1 MLQNQRLQAFG
12 YILGSVFSK
21 TGIIF
26 WSGFTFFPGFLLR
39 WLLLLRG
46 AGLFVSPVPGL
57 LLGLPVE
64 GVRDDRRELVL
75 AVLDGLVEVEAP
87 DVGDPVQDL
96 LQPCMYINFLACYSI
111 FRFRALVLMDF
122 LV

>member
-1 MLQNQRLQAFG
+1 MLQNQRLQNFG
-12 YILGSVFSK
+12 YIIRSIFSK
-21 TGIIF
+21 IGIIF
-26 WSGFTFFPGFLLR
+26 WSGFTFFPGFLLC

-75 AVLDGLVEVEAP
+75 AVLVGLVEVEAP

-96 LQPCMYINFLACYSI
+96 LQPCMYTI
-111 FRFRALVLMDF
+111 F
-122 LV
+122 LVRYLIF

>member
-1 MLQNQRLQAFG
+1 M
-12 YILGSVFSK
+12 
-21 TGIIF
+21 
-26 WSGFTFFPGFLLR
+26 
-39 WLLLLRG
+39 LRG
-46 AGLFVSPVPGL
+46 ARLLVGPVPGL

-96 LQPCMYINFLACYSI
+96 LQPCMYINFSSLFD
-111 FRFRALVLMDF
+111 FRFRALVLMGF
-122 LV
+122 

>member
-1 MLQNQRLQAFG
+1 MLQNQRLQDFG

-46 AGLFVSPVPGL
+46 AGLFVSLVPGL

-75 AVLDGLVEVEAP
+75 AVLDGLVEVEVP

-96 LQPCMYINFLACYSI
+96 LQPCMYTNFLVRYLI
-111 FRFRALVLMDF
+111 FFRLRA
-122 LV
+122 

>member
-1 MLQNQRLQAFG
+1 MLQNQRLQDFG

-46 AGLFVSPVPGL
+46 AGLFVSLVPGL

-96 LQPCMYINFLACYSI
+96 LQPCMYTIFLVRYLI
-111 FRFRALVLMDF
+111 FRLRV
-122 LV
+122 

>member
-1 MLQNQRLQAFG
+1 
-12 YILGSVFSK
+12 
-21 TGIIF
+21 
-26 WSGFTFFPGFLLR
+26 
-39 WLLLLRG
+39 LLRG
-46 AGLFVSPVPGL
+46 AGLFVGLVPGL

-96 LQPCMYINFLACYSI
+96 LQPCMYTI
-111 FRFRALVLMDF
+111 F
-122 LV
+122 LVRYLIFFRLRA

>member
-1 MLQNQRLQAFG
+1 
-12 YILGSVFSK
+12 
-21 TGIIF
+21 
-26 WSGFTFFPGFLLR
+26 
-39 WLLLLRG
+39 LLRG
-46 AGLFVSPVPGL
+46 AGLFVSLVPGL

-96 LQPCMYINFLACYSI
+96 L
-111 FRFRALVLMDF
+111 
-122 LV
+122 